1 MKNIVLLG
9 SSNSRVP
16 GGLQAGLNQD
26 DVNLVNLSIGAT
38 TSLYKLYSLKREENQ
53 EVLKKADLI
62 IIESNIVDIFAIV
75 KKINLCVI
83 LKNIDYLYDELAL
96 FKTKVIILILFDHR
110 KERMIINNFHK
121 YKAKEYGYN
130 VIDINNIV
138 NKFNLNDFYMKP
150 DPLHMLTSIMYELG
164 KNIASNIS
172 CFHFPYKNK
181 QYNHQFDIITPD
193 QLEILN
199 GELDKKIIKDLI
211 YKEIV
216 YKINKNHIFKI
227 PERYNGFR
235 LIGIHTFNN
244 DISLLIRQNNMMSI
258 YEKRMKSYSSLI
270 LEQKR
275 EKLIKFFWGYN
286 TFQDISNSFILDK
299 NTLVKLN
306 LKEKYSELSLEV
318 DYINNH
324 INTLDYV
331 NLVSL
336 FVVKEDPSAIKNINY
351 DWLYQAEINIDE
363 KYNFDHLIPD
373 LLLVKES
380 VEEYCIKMD
389 PIKLKPLQNQINAS
403 NFAKTRIQNELPYK
417 LGQAMIMRS
426 KSFSRMLSMP
436 AYLIS
441 IFLTYR
447 LEQKVHQKKIEKDP
461 FLALPPLESYP
472 DYHEALKERECF
484 TYKLGEALIK
494 ANNNWYGAGYI
505 KLWFEIRKLRK
516 EFKKSRK

>member
-1 MKNIVLLG
+1 MDRKNIVLLG
-9 SSNSRVP
+9 ASNSRVP

-26 DVNLVNLSIGAT
+26 DVNLVNLSIGGT
-38 TSLYKLYSLKREENQ
+38 TSLHKLYSLKREENQ

-62 IIESNIVDIFAIV
+62 IIESNIMDISIFSSFN
-75 KKINLCVI
+75 NLYTI
-83 LKNIDYLYDELAL
+83 SNIDYLYDELAL

-110 KERMIINNFHK
+110 KERMVINKFHK

-130 VIDINNIV
+130 IIDVDTIV
-138 NKFNLNDFYMKP
+138 YKFKLEDFYMKP
-150 DPLHMLTSIMYELG
+150 DPFHMLTSIMYQLG

-244 DISLLIRQNNMMSI
+244 DISLLIRQNNMMGI

-299 NTLVKLN
+299 NILVKFN
-306 LKEKYSELSLEV
+306 LKEKYSELSWEV
-318 DYINNH
+318 NYI
-324 INTLDYV
+324 D
-331 NLVSL
+331 
-336 FVVKEDPSAIKNINY
+336 
-351 DWLYQAEINIDE
+351 
-363 KYNFDHLIPD
+363 
-373 LLLVKES
+373 
-380 VEEYCIKMD
+380 
-389 PIKLKPLQNQINAS
+389 
-403 NFAKTRIQNELPYK
+403 
-417 LGQAMIMRS
+417 
-426 KSFSRMLSMP
+426 
-436 AYLIS
+436 
-441 IFLTYR
+441 
-447 LEQKVHQKKIEKDP
+447 
-461 FLALPPLESYP
+461 
-472 DYHEALKERECF
+472 
-484 TYKLGEALIK
+484 
-494 ANNNWYGAGYI
+494 
-505 KLWFEIRKLRK
+505 
-516 EFKKSRK
+516 

>member
-9 SSNSRVP
+9 ASNSRVP
-16 GGLQAGLNQD
+16 GGLIAGLNQD
-26 DVNLVNLSIGAT
+26 DVNLVNLSIGGT
-38 TSLYKLYSLKREENQ
+38 TSLHKLYSLKRKENQ

-62 IIESNIVDIFAIV
+62 IIESNIVDTSLFLMSS
-75 KKINLCVI
+75 NLHKT

-96 FKTKVIILILFDHR
+96 FKAKIMILILFSHE
-110 KERMIINNFHK
+110 KERLIVNNFHK

-130 VIDINNIV
+130 IIDVDTIV
-138 NKFNLNDFYMKP
+138 YKFKLEDFFMKP
-150 DPLHMLTSIMYELG
+150 DSHHMLTSIMYRIG
-164 KNIASNIS
+164 KNIANNIS

-181 QYNHQFDIITPD
+181 QYNHQFEIIVPD
-193 QLEILN
+193 QLELLN
-199 GELDKKIIKDLI
+199 ENKIDKKIIRDLM
-211 YKEIV
+211 YKETV
-216 YKINKNHIFKI
+216 FPINKDHILKI
-227 PERYNGFR
+227 PEKYTGFE
-235 LIGIHTFNN
+235 LLGVHTFNS
-244 DISLLIRQNNMMSI
+244 ISSSI
-258 YEKRMKSYSSLI
+258 KKKKINILKQRAQSYSSLFFMTKK
-270 LEQKR
+270 Q
-275 EKLIKFFWGYN
+275 KLIKYFYGYN
-286 TFQDISNSFILDK
+286 IFEDILNEFILDE
-299 NTLVKLN
+299 NTVLEFN
-306 LKEKYSELSLEV
+306 LKRKYSELSWGV
-318 DYINNH
+318 DHINGY

-336 FVVKEDPSAIKNINY
+336 FVVKEDSSAIKNINY
-351 DWLYQAEINIDE
+351 DWLYQAEVNIDE

-494 ANNNWYGAGYI
+494 ANNNWYGGGYI